1 MGWTSYHATHYK
13 NGKVDR
19 KAECDAYF
27 LEGLNRGHYEVVKS
41 VMHGAIYYAAVKH
54 LVKYVGRDGD
64 GKSIYE
70 PLPKEDQITFA
81 AVFVTSV
88 DNNDYYNF
96 SYKDMEESMGPCYYD
111 CPISILNMLSP
122 TDSEF
127 ANNWRETC
135 RQKAKGANK
144 LLRNLPIGARIKV
157 TMPFDTRLYKK
168 GDRIELQKYK
178 LAYGNAFWRTA
189 NYVKFTQRLMK
200 ILEESGAVE
209 LINEVNE

>member
-27 LEGLNRGHYEVVKS
+27 LEGLNRGHYEVIKS
-41 VMHGAIYYAAVKH
+41 VMRGAIYYAAVKH
-54 LVKYVGRDGD
+54 LVKYVGRDEN

-70 PLPKEDQITFA
+70 PLSEEDQITFA

-111 CPISILNMLSP
+111 CPVSILNVLSP

-127 ANNWRETC
+127 ANNWREAC
-135 RQKAKGANK
+135 RQKAKGASK
-144 LLRNLPIGARIKV
+144 LLRNLPVGARIKV

-168 GDRIELQKYK
+168 GEQVELQKYK
-178 LAYGNAFWRTA
+178 LTYGNAFWRTA
-189 NYVKFTQRLMK
+189 SYVKFTQRLMK
-200 ILEESGAVE
+200 TLEDSGVVE

>member
-41 VMHGAIYYAAVKH
+41 TMRGAIYYAAVKH
-54 LVKYVGRDGD
+54 LVKYAGRDED

-70 PLPKEDQITFA
+70 PLSKEDQITFA

-111 CPISILNMLSP
+111 CPVSILNVLSP

-127 ANNWRETC
+127 ANNWREAC

-144 LLRNLPIGARIKV
+144 LLRNLPVGARIQV
-157 TMPFDTRLYKK
+157 IMPFDTRLYKK
-168 GDRIELQKYK
+168 GERVELQKYK

-189 NYVKFTQRLMK
+189 TYVKFTQRLMK
-200 ILEESGAVE
+200 TLEESGAVE

>member
-41 VMHGAIYYAAVKH
+41 AMRGAIYYAAVKH
-54 LVKYVGRDGD
+54 LVKYVGRDED

-70 PLPKEDQITFA
+70 SLPKEDQSTFA

-111 CPISILNMLSP
+111 CPVNILNVLSP

-127 ANNWRETC
+127 ANNWREQC
-135 RQKAKGANK
+135 RQKAKGTSK
-144 LLRNLPIGARIKV
+144 LLRNLPVGTKIQV
-157 TMPFDTRLYKK
+157 TMPFETRLFKK
-168 GDRIELQKYK
+168 DERVVLEKYK
-178 LAYGNAFWRTA
+178 PLYGNSYWLA
-189 NYVKFTQRLMK
+189 NGYIKFTQQLMK
-200 ILEESGAVE
+200 HIENLNIYEI
-209 LINEVNE
+209 INEVN